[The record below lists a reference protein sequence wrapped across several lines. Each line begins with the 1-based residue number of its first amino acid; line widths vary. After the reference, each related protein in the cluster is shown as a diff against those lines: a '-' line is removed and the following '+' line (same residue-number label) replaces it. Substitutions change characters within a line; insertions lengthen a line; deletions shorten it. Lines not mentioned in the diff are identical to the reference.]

1 MELKGK
7 AYLQKKLD
15 LYRSRVLMR
24 YDYYSMQKL
33 DNSDGITIPAQIRD
47 KYKTVLGWT
56 AKAVDSLADRLVFRE
71 FANDNFNAN
80 EIFRFNN
87 PDIFFDSAIL
97 SALIGSCCFI
107 YISKDEEGMP
117 RLQVIEASN
126 ATGVL
131 DPITNLLTE
140 GYAVLQRGENN
151 TPTLEAYF
159 TPEETIFYP
168 KNGEPYSIENPTGI
182 PLLVPVIHRPDASR
196 PFGRSRI
203 TRSGIDYQ
211 KTAQRTIERSE
222 VTAEFYSFPQKYVL
236 GVSQDAQPME
246 SWKATISSFI
256 MFTKDDDRDKPTVG
270 QFSAASMT
278 PFVEQ
283 LKMAAAG
290 FAGETGLT
298 LDDLGFVS
306 DNPSSVEAI
315 KASHENLRL
324 AGKAAQRSLGS
335 GLLNVAYVSVCLRDE
350 VRYLRKEFSNTVL
363 KWEPLFEAD
372 VSALSLLGDAVS
384 KFNQAMPNF
393 LTPDIIYD
401 LSGIKG
407 NMDVKP
413 AQEVIESKTAVSDN
427 GADKQKNRI
436 ISTYEITS
444 LLSNYQK
451 GVLSKENGITLLMST
466 GMSEAEATE
475 MLNKTKIEDKTAE

>member
-7 AYLQKKLD
+7 AYLRRKLD
-15 LYRSRVLMR
+15 GYRSGVQMR
-24 YDYYSMQKL
+24 YKYYSMEKK
-33 DNSDGITIPAQIRD
+33 DNTDGVTIPAQIRD
-47 KYKTVLGWT
+47 KYKAVLGWT
-56 AKAVDSLADRLVFRE
+56 TKAVDSLADRLIFRVFS
-71 FANDNFNAN
+71 NDVFNAN
-80 EIFRFNN
+80 EIFQYNN

-126 ATGVL
+126 ATGII

-140 GYAVLQRGENN
+140 GYAVLKRDDYEN
-151 TPTLEAYF
+151 PLLEAYF
-159 TPEETIFYP
+159 TPNETIFYP
-168 KNGEPYSIENPTGI
+168 KGEEPYSIENATGI
-182 PLLVPVIHRPDASR
+182 PLLVPIIHRPDASR

-203 TRSGIDYQ
+203 TKSGISYQ

-236 GVSQDAQPME
+236 GVSQEAETIE
-246 SWKATISSFI
+246 SLKATISSFI
-256 MFTKDDDRDKPTVG
+256 MFTKDDDGDKPSVG
-270 QFSAASMT
+270 QFTAASMT

-324 AGKAAQRSLGS
+324 AGKAAQRSIGS
-335 GLLNVAYVSVCLRDE
+335 GFLNVAYVAVCLRDDF
-350 VRYLRKEFSNTVL
+350 RFMRKEFSKTVV

-372 VSALSLLGDAVS
+372 ASTLTMLGDGAI
-384 KFNQAMPNF
+384 KLNQVLPGYITAETIRD
-393 LTPDIIYD
+393 LT
-401 LSGIKG
+401 GIKG
-407 NMDVKP
+407 ADV
-413 AQEVIESKTAVSDN
+413 N
-427 GADKQKNRI
+427 G
-436 ISTYEITS
+436 
-444 LLSNYQK
+444 
-451 GVLSKENGITLLMST
+451 
-466 GMSEAEATE
+466 
-475 MLNKTKIEDKTAE
+475 

>member
-1 MELKGK
+1 
-7 AYLQKKLD
+7 
-15 LYRSRVLMR
+15 
-24 YDYYSMQKL
+24 
-33 DNSDGITIPAQIRD
+33 
-47 KYKTVLGWT
+47 
-56 AKAVDSLADRLVFRE
+56 
-71 FANDNFNAN
+71 
-80 EIFRFNN
+80 
-87 PDIFFDSAIL
+87 
-97 SALIGSCCFI
+97 
-107 YISKDEEGMP
+107 
-117 RLQVIEASN
+117 
-126 ATGVL
+126 
-131 DPITNLLTE
+131 
-140 GYAVLQRGENN
+140 
-151 TPTLEAYF
+151 
-159 TPEETIFYP
+159 
-168 KNGEPYSIENPTGI
+168 
-182 PLLVPVIHRPDASR
+182 
-196 PFGRSRI
+196 
-203 TRSGIDYQ
+203 
-211 KTAQRTIERSE
+211 
-222 VTAEFYSFPQKYVL
+222 
-236 GVSQDAQPME
+236 
-246 SWKATISSFI
+246 

-270 QFSAASMT
+270 QFTAASMT

-372 VSALSLLGDAVS
+372 VS
-384 KFNQAMPNF
+384 
-393 LTPDIIYD
+393 
-401 LSGIKG
+401 GIKG

-413 AQEVIESKTAVSDN
+413 VQEVIEPKTAVSDN

-466 GMSEAEATE
+466 GMSEGEARE

>member
-7 AYLQKKLD
+7 AYLQNKLN

-56 AKAVDSLADRLVFRE
+56 TKAVDSLADRLVFRE

-140 GYAVLQRGENN
+140 GYAVLQRGDNN

-159 TPEETIFYP
+159 TPEKTIFYP

-236 GVSQDAQPME
+236 GLSQDAE
-246 SWKATISSFI
+246 AIDTWKATVSSLLT
-256 MFTKDDDRDKPTVG
+256 FTKDDEGDKPNVG
-270 QFSAASMT
+270 QFTTSSMS
-278 PFVEQ
+278 PFTEQ
-283 LKMAAAG
+283 LRTAAAG
-290 FAGETGLT
+290 FAGEMGLT

-324 AGKAAQRSLGS
+324 AGRKAQRSLGS
-335 GLLNVAYVSVCLRDE
+335 GLLNVAYVATCLRDE
-350 VRYLRKEFSNTVL
+350 FPYLRKQFNKTVV

-372 VSALSLLGDAVS
+372 ANMLTLIGDGVI
-384 KFNQAMPNF
+384 KLNQAVPGYMDAETIRD
-393 LTPDIIYD
+393 LT
-401 LSGIKG
+401 GIKG
-407 NMDVKP
+407 SDKP
-413 AQEVIESKTAVSDN
+413 APVVKE
-427 GADKQKNRI
+427 GADGGGYRSETAQ
-436 ISTYEITS
+436 
-444 LLSNYQK
+444 
-451 GVLSKENGITLLMST
+451 ENQV
-466 GMSEAEATE
+466 
-475 MLNKTKIEDKTAE
+475 

>member
-7 AYLQKKLD
+7 AYLRRKLD
-15 LYRSRVLMR
+15 GYRSRVQLR
-24 YDYYSMQKL
+24 YNYYSMKQR
-33 DNSDGITIPAQIRD
+33 DNTDGVTIPAQIRD

-56 AKAVDSLADRLVFRE
+56 TKAVDSLADRLIFRE
-71 FANDNFNAN
+71 FSNDAFNAN
-80 EIFRFNN
+80 EIFQYNN

-107 YISKDEEGMP
+107 YISRDEEGMP

-126 ATGVL
+126 ATGII

-140 GYAVLQRGENN
+140 GYAVLKRDDYDR
-151 TPTLEAYF
+151 PLLEAYF
-159 TPEETIFYP
+159 TPDETIFYP
-168 KNGEPYSIENPTGI
+168 KGKEPYSIENPTGI
-182 PLLVPVIHRPDASR
+182 PLLVPIIHRPDADR

-222 VTAEFYSFPQKYVL
+222 ITAEFYSFPQKYAL
-236 GVSQDAQPME
+236 GVSQDAE
-246 SWKATISSFI
+246 SVESLKATISSFI
-256 MFTKDDDRDKPTVG
+256 MFTKDDDGDKPSVG
-270 QFSAASMT
+270 QFTTASMT

-335 GLLNVAYVSVCLRDE
+335 GFLNVAYVAVCLRDDF
-350 VRYLRKEFSNTVL
+350 RFMRKEFSKTVV

-372 VSALSLLGDAVS
+372 ASTLTMLGDGAI
-384 KFNQAMPNF
+384 KLNQVLPGYITAETIRD
-393 LTPDIIYD
+393 LT
-401 LSGIKG
+401 GIKG
-407 NMDVKP
+407 SVEEKTIQK
-413 AQEVIESKTAVSDN
+413 AQMTNDDS
-427 GADKQKNRI
+427 DKQKNRI

-451 GVLSKENGITLLMST
+451 GVLSKENGIALLVST
-466 GMSEAEATE
+466 GMNKKVAEE
-475 MLNKTKIEDKTAE
+475 MLNNTKVEGKDNE